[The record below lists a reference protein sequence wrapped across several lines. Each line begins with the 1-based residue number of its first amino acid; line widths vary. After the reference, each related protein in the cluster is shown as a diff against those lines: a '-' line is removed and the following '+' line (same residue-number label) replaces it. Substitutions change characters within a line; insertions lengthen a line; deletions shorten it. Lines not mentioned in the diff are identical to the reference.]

1 MYIISKQIVF
11 VVKKVSIMYS
21 KMNYAL
27 VYLFIGFVIGYFIY
41 VSMSD
46 TIHYHGLNSK
56 LVKQTAFIYGNKKI
70 QFVPKIKE
78 Q

>member
-1 MYIISKQIVF
+1 
-11 VVKKVSIMYS
+11 
-21 KMNYAL
+21 MNYSL
-27 VYLFIGFVIGYFIY
+27 VYLFIGFIIGYFVI